1 MSTLVQQ
8 IHKTNKTSRNVFDI
22 SNNVQ
27 FSTCPGQLL
36 PIRTD
41 EVLPNDEFR
50 FSMSAFARTVQML
63 VPSFARVKSHIDAF
77 FVPYR
82 LLGTDFQQIIVG
94 DNRGAIGNYT
104 GSNGSYV
111 EKQPLFPSINAHDL
125 LHACDDSSLSDSA
138 GVKYS
143 ISSRLLLN
151 SLGYGVY
158 NQTDASGSSS
168 KAGFSLLDNSSIG
181 SSVNSYKSKGL
192 FSSDFSSFLV
202 NVLPLQAYQ
211 KIYQDFYR
219 NKLWEKENR
228 ASYYFGPS
236 MNGVKLSPQQ
246 VYSNGLIEMRYH
258 DYDKDRITGM
268 IPDENNILTDG
279 VSAYAQDILSALS
292 KGLDSA
298 SALGSQ
304 QIPSQS
310 VLQSDTSLSVQ
321 ANKVTTFAG
330 QGGSV
335 GFEGDY
341 FSPVLTTAQDGTD
354 FSPILNRLSA
364 LSFRRLQAFQKFAEI
379 TDMSKSD
386 YKHQI
391 KAHWGFDVPSLNSDY
406 SQYIGG
412 FDLPLSI
419 SSVEN
424 NQGSDNLGYLGGK
437 ATISGGSRQFK
448 FRASEHGI
456 IMFILYVLPQVDY
469 LNLYTDRSVMRFGR
483 YDFAIPEFDSIG
495 FEPVRVMDVC
505 NSLLGD
511 NSLSKYNPFQVIG
524 YLPRYWYYKTKI
536 DCNASFTF
544 GASSKTPTS
553 SINYNAYIVP
563 FPTSYFLDCCSKGVT
578 YRGYKCLPYILDKLF
593 PVGLEALTTGTP
605 DEYCEAFPFIFT
617 VYFNCSVLR
626 SLSVD
631 GLPY

>member
-1 MSTLVQQ
+1 MSSLVQK
-8 IHKTNKTSRNVFDI
+8 IHKENKTSRNVFDI

-50 FSMSAFARTVQML
+50 FSISSFARTVQML
-63 VPSFARVKSHIDAF
+63 VPSFARVKAHIDSF

-82 LLGTDFQQIIVG
+82 LLGTDYQQIIVG

-104 GSNGSYV
+104 GANGSYV
-111 EKQPLFPSINAHDL
+111 EKQPTFPSVSAHDL
-125 LHACDDSSLSDSA
+125 LHACDDSSLSDAA

-143 ISSRLLLN
+143 ITSRILLN
-151 SLGYGVY
+151 ALGYGVFKTTNTTNTPTPEDY
-158 NQTDASGSSS
+158 GN
-168 KAGFSLLDNSSIG
+168 SLLDNSAIG
-181 SSVNSYKSKGL
+181 SSLNAYKSTTDVSTNL
-192 FSSDFSSFLV
+192 NNFLV

-228 ASYYFGPS
+228 ASYYFGPQFD
-236 MNGVKLSPQQ
+236 GVKLQPEQL
-246 VYSNGLIEMRYH
+246 YANGLIEMRYH

-279 VSAYAQDILSALS
+279 VSAYAQDILSAFT

-298 SALGSQ
+298 YALGSEQ
-304 QIPSQS
+304 VPTSSTYAPQYDLSENVAKDQ
-310 VLQSDTSLSVQ
+310 DTF
-321 ANKVTTFAG
+321 FA
-330 QGGSV
+330 SI
-335 GFEGDY
+335 DDTA
-341 FSPVLTTAQDGTD
+341 VLTNANDD
-354 FSPILNRLSA
+354 IYNVSPILNRLSA

-391 KAHWGFDVPSLNSDY
+391 KAHWGFDVPALNSDY

-412 FDLPLSI
+412 FDVPLSI

-424 NQGSDNLGYLGGK
+424 NQGSENLGYLGGK
-437 ATISGGSRQFK
+437 ATMSGGSRQFK
-448 FRASEHGI
+448 FRATEHGI
-456 IMFILYVLPQVDY
+456 IMFILYILPQVDY
-469 LNLYTDRSVMRFGR
+469 LNLYTERSVMRFGR

-495 FEPVRVMDVC
+495 FEPVRVMDVA
-505 NSLLGD
+505 NAVLGD
-511 NSLSKYNPFQVIG
+511 TDYSNFDPFAVIG

-536 DCNASFTF
+536 DCNNSFTF
-544 GASSKTPTS
+544 GNSSTSPTAT
-553 SINYNAYIVP
+553 INYNAYIVP
-563 FPTSYFLDCCSKGVT
+563 FPSDYFLRCCVDGVT
-578 YRGYKCLPYILDKLF
+578 YRGLKCLPYLLDKLF
-593 PVGLEALTTGTP
+593 PVGLKSLINKT
-605 DEYCEAFPFIFT
+605 AFDYVNAYPFIFT
-617 VYFNCSVLR
+617 VYFDCSVLR